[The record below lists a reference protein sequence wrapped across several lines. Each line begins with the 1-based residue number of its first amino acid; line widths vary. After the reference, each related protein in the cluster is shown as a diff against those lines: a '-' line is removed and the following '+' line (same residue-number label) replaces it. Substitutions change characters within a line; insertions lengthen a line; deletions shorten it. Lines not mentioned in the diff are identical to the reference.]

1 MPLSVL
7 RPVLRPALAFALLAG
22 LAACGADGDP
32 VAPQAKPA
40 VKPGL
45 VISGDA
51 RVGVKTEL

>member
-1 MPLSVL
+1 MRLCL
-7 RPVLRPALAFALLAG
+7 IRPALALALLG
-22 LAACGADGDP
+22 MLAACGADGDP

-51 RVGVKTEL
+51 RVGVKTEQ